1 MHRKR
6 RRSKGRRGERVRE
19 RGKKGKRG
27 EEEEREGENPVSPGI
42 SSPEFTFRVTV
53 LTQPALCCKAKKAA
67 APET

>member
-1 MHRKR
+1 M
-6 RRSKGRRGERVRE
+6 RE